1 MDIFVGSIPFKLK
14 EKELR
19 ALFEKYG
26 EVTSVKIVKDK
37 ATRQNKGFGFV
48 DMPDEDAVRNA
59 IHELNG
65 TELMGRVIEV
75 GLSAKKEVPKPVK
88 NFKIN
93 HLGKATTER
102 SFRGIGKGYDKRN
115 KK

>member
-14 EKELR
+14 EKDLR

-37 ATRQNKGFGFV
+37 FTRQNKGFGFV
-48 DMPDEDAVRNA
+48 DMPDEDAVRTA

-65 TELMGRVIEV
+65 TELMGRTIEV
-75 GLSAKKEVPKPVK
+75 SISEKKEVPKPK
-88 NFKIN
+88 KDFKIN
-93 HLGKATTER
+93 QQGKATGH
-102 SFRGIGKGYDKRN
+102 FRGIGKGYDKRN
-115 KK
+115 SK

>member
-14 EKELR
+14 ENDLR

-37 ATRQNKGFGFV
+37 VTRQNKGFAFV

-65 TELMGRVIEV
+65 TELMGRTLEV
-75 GLSAKKEVPKPVK
+75 GISAKKEVHKPKT

-93 HLGKATTER
+93 HLGKP
-102 SFRGIGKGYDKRN
+102 SGNFRGIGKGYDKRN

>member
-14 EKELR
+14 EKDLR
-19 ALFEKYG
+19 TLFEKYG

-65 TELMGRVIEV
+65 TELMGRTLEV
-75 GLSAKKEVPKPVK
+75 CISAKKEIPKPRT

-93 HLGKATTER
+93 HLGKATGN
-102 SFRGIGKGYDKRN
+102 FRGIGKGYDKRN
-115 KK
+115 RK